1 MMHRDHLIEACIL
14 LAFKINSG
22 LWEDSSVKACGYSKA
37 NILSRV
43 FLFLFRC
50 RTTFGS
56 SFSFSFFS
64 RFWVFRGRRPVHPR
78 LCTYFKH
85 RVFEPFSNL
94 GPIQSPILNAKCGVG
109 QPCKP
114 AEVLCS
120 VSRESHRVLQ
130 SLVSKTN
137 NPTFWQVH
145 ILQQVI
151 KHRVQRCAFLIRS
164 CALALNDVL

>member
-94 GPIQSPILNAKCGVG
+94 DPIQSPILNAKCGVGQDGALYWTKVGKRFKDSEPFSNLGPIQSPILNAKCGVG

-114 AEVLCS
+114 AE
-120 VSRESHRVLQ
+120 
-130 SLVSKTN
+130 
-137 NPTFWQVH
+137 
-145 ILQQVI
+145 
-151 KHRVQRCAFLIRS
+151 
-164 CALALNDVL
+164 